1 MGNAHRDKW
10 MFGPKFLSAEN
21 KNNKDILEAQ
31 VMFTKEG
38 GCSKMEQIK
47 KWHEKGIAKENNWM
61 NMKTRD
67 NIKDRKPVLNNN
79 NNDNT
84 SNNNNL

>member
-31 VMFTKEG
+31 VTFMKEG
-38 GCSKMEQIK
+38 GCSKMEQVK
-47 KWHEKGIAKENNWM
+47 K
-61 NMKTRD
+61 
-67 NIKDRKPVLNNN
+67 
-79 NNDNT
+79 
-84 SNNNNL
+84 

>member
-1 MGNAHRDKW
+1 
-10 MFGPKFLSAEN
+10 
-21 KNNKDILEAQ
+21 
-31 VMFTKEG
+31 
-38 GCSKMEQIK
+38 
-47 KWHEKGIAKENNWM
+47 M

-84 SNNNNL
+84 SNNNYL